1 MTAEGSTHP
10 GPAQEATELGRY
22 RLHDPVR
29 GPLASGDAF
38 RATDTRSQ
46 SAVVVTMFAGDDR
59 KHFLADVERLREA
72 RHRALPQVLDSGV
85 ADGTAWLATAPIGGP
100 PLTEMLGPSGQ
111 MAPTLAVRL
120 IGEIADAL
128 ERLHRVGLVHGQLSP
143 EAILVRQ
150 HPVERPVLG
159 MLQLG
164 GGDLSSPVAP
174 AYRAPEVSSGGPV
187 TQASD
192 HYSLSLVLLEVLT
205 GGRDNGMP
213 PGLESVFEAAL
224 ATDPSRRT
232 SSHELVSETARAL
245 MSGQV
250 PTTTLEPAPEPEPP
264 PERPEPAPPPAAAT
278 PAEPRPAS
286 RAPERETPQKRTR
299 GLLGALG
306 LSVARPGVK
315 PEAPETPQAAAP
327 PVKPEER
334 QAPREEAPASA
345 QETHQRADEFPG
357 AEMPAAPPAEPA
369 PPPSPPPPPP
379 PAAQPDPPPSP
390 PVAPHPEP
398 PRPAPAPEPEATE
411 HEEVPPS
418 PPPGRPARRGRRVG
432 AVVLG
437 LLLVAAFGA
446 AGFLL
451 GSRAGEAPA
460 PAGTQRAEAGDVAL
474 EVPSGWERGDEPPR
488 GLPTADPVSARAR
501 RGSLNVGTVKGDGPL
516 FPAQTARRIIPDPQP
531 DGSVRLGDLTAYRFT
546 GDRST
551 LFLAPTTAGLVA
563 VSCTGDRGFLPACQR
578 AAATL
583 RLDGD
588 ARPVALS
595 GLGAY
600 AARADRVIDRLA
612 VTRRRD
618 RRTLRRARTRGG
630 QARTARRIAR
640 ADRRAARQLGRGV
653 PPAARRQV
661 TSLRR
666 SLNRAASAY
675 TVLARA
681 KTRRGYSLS
690 SRQVRAAERQINRA
704 LARL

>member
-1 MTAEGSTHP
+1 MVARPPPPRPPRLRRPARRPRPPRRRPRLHLRRNPRSRSRSRIGPPRAASRECPSAMTAEGSTHP

-111 MAPTLAVRL
+111 MAPMLAVRL

-164 GGDLSSPVAP
+164 GGDLSSPAAP

-205 GGRDNGMP
+205 GGRDNGCRA
-213 PGLESVFEAAL
+213 GLESVFEAAL

-264 PERPEPAPPPAAAT
+264 PEATRAGTSARRCHACRAPAGFTGPGARDSSEAHR
-278 PAEPRPAS
+278 RPARGAGPVG
-286 RAPERETPQKRTR
+286 RAARGQARGAGDPRKPQ
-299 GLLGALG
+299 
-306 LSVARPGVK
+306 P
-315 PEAPETPQAAAP
+315 P

-345 QETHQRADEFPG
+345 EETHQRADEFPG

-379 PAAQPDPPPSP
+379 PAAQPDPPPPLRSLPTPSRPGRPRHPSRRPRSTRRCPPLRRPAGRHGGAAGSGPWFSASCSSP
-390 PVAPHPEP
+390 RSGPPASSSAAEPGRSP
-398 PRPAPAPEPEATE
+398 PRPARSAR
-411 HEEVPPS
+411 
-418 PPPGRPARRGRRVG
+418 RPATSRSRCPQAGSG
-432 AVVLG
+432 AT
-437 LLLVAAFGA
+437 
-446 AGFLL
+446 
-451 GSRAGEAPA
+451 S
-460 PAGTQRAEAGDVAL
+460 
-474 EVPSGWERGDEPPR
+474 
-488 GLPTADPVSARAR
+488 
-501 RGSLNVGTVKGDGPL
+501 
-516 FPAQTARRIIPDPQP
+516 
-531 DGSVRLGDLTAYRFT
+531 
-546 GDRST
+546 
-551 LFLAPTTAGLVA
+551 
-563 VSCTGDRGFLPACQR
+563 
-578 AAATL
+578 
-583 RLDGD
+583 
-588 ARPVALS
+588 
-595 GLGAY
+595 
-600 AARADRVIDRLA
+600 
-612 VTRRRD
+612 
-618 RRTLRRARTRGG
+618 
-630 QARTARRIAR
+630 
-640 ADRRAARQLGRGV
+640 RRAASR
-653 PPAARRQV
+653 PP
-661 TSLRR
+661 TP
-666 SLNRAASAY
+666 
-675 TVLARA
+675 
-681 KTRRGYSLS
+681 
-690 SRQVRAAERQINRA
+690 
-704 LARL
+704 